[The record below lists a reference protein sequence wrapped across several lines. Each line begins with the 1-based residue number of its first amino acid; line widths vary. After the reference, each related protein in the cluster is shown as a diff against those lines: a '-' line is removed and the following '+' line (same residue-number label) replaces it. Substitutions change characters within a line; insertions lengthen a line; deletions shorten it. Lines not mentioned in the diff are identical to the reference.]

1 MNRVWHH
8 HFGRGIVASL
18 DNFGVVGDRPSHP
31 ELLDWLAVEF
41 MNNGWSTKDLHRL
54 IMSSEAYAMAS
65 SYDSEQNAAADPEN
79 HLLWRYRPQRLEA
92 EAIRDVMMAVSGG
105 IDLSVG
111 GRPVFPYIPQEILD
125 TAQAYGRWDEQADG
139 PEVWRRSLYV
149 YRRRTLTFP
158 FFETFDL
165 PDQNITAAYRNTSTV
180 APQALTLMN
189 NPFVLGQAQLFA
201 RQIEELAPYDVER
214 QVDLA
219 YRTALARAPAGEE
232 AALARQLVADGS
244 LEDLTHV
251 IFNLSE
257 FLYRR

>member
-1 MNRVWHH
+1 
-8 HFGRGIVASL
+8 
-18 DNFGVVGDRPSHP
+18 
-31 ELLDWLAVEF
+31 
-41 MNNGWSTKDLHRL
+41 
-54 IMSSEAYAMAS
+54 
-65 SYDSEQNAAADPEN
+65 
-79 HLLWRYRPQRLEA
+79 
-92 EAIRDVMMAVSGG
+92 
-105 IDLSVG
+105 
-111 GRPVFPYIPQEILD
+111 
-125 TAQAYGRWDEQADG
+125 
-139 PEVWRRSLYV
+139 
-149 YRRRTLTFP
+149 
-158 FFETFDL
+158 
-165 PDQNITAAYRNTSTV
+165 
-180 APQALTLMN
+180 MN